1 MAMAPSL
8 WMVTVAR
15 EYQDYYEDCTVSYRY
30 ITAVVMA
37 TSEADASARFIAK
50 NAPMRNYDITAVPYT
65 IGDWVEIDTGI
76 DDSRPF

>member
-1 MAMAPSL
+1 
-8 WMVTVAR
+8 MVTVAR
-15 EYQDYYEDCTVSYRY
+15 EYKDYYDDNVSYRY

-50 NAPMRNYDITAVPYT
+50 NAPMRNYEITAVPYT

-76 DDSRPF
+76 DEYRLF